1 MRQKGSQHRKPLKYD
16 MQTPSNAHSEL
27 AATVGFIAR
36 YASYLMGSGVH
47 TSRVVRNSRRIGSA
61 LGIEINLAV
70 FPKSI
75 IVSGTDAE
83 GESFSRVTAIAPCPI
98 DFERNADLS
107 ALSWEAFDR
116 KLTLRQIEERYEQL
130 CSKPRLDP
138 MLVMI
143 LAGLANA
150 SFCRLFGGDLQAMGI
165 VFTATLFGF
174 FVKQKLIQRG
184 LNHFLVFIAAAFAAS
199 LMSSMSLILDT
210 TSDVALATSVLFLI
224 PGVPLINGFIDII
237 EGHILTGIS
246 RLTAAIML
254 VACIAIGL
262 SATLMMVK
270 SELL

>member
-1 MRQKGSQHRKPLKYD
+1 
-16 MQTPSNAHSEL
+16 MQTPNNAHTEL

-47 TSRVVRNSRRIGSA
+47 TSRVVRNSRRIGAA
-61 LGIEINLAV
+61 LDVEINLAV

-75 IVSGTDAE
+75 IVSGTDTE
-83 GESFSRVTAIAPCPI
+83 GETFSRVVTIPACPI

-107 ALSWEAFDR
+107 ALSWEAYDC
-116 KLTLRQIEERYEQL
+116 KLSLQQIEKRYEEL
-130 CSKPRLDP
+130 CAKPRLDP

-143 LAGLANA
+143 LAGIANA
-150 SFCRLFGGDLQAMGI
+150 AFCHLFGGDFQAMGV
-165 VFTATLFGF
+165 VFTAPLFGF
-174 FVKQKLIQRG
+174 FVKQKLAQRG
-184 LNHFLVFIAAAFAAS
+184 LNHYLVFIVAAFAAS
-199 LMSSMSLILDT
+199 LLSSMSLILDA

-254 VACIAIGL
+254 IACIAIGL

>member
-1 MRQKGSQHRKPLKYD
+1 MQRQTHGDP
-16 MQTPSNAHSEL
+16 HSEL

-61 LGIEINLAV
+61 LDVEINLAV

-75 IVSGTDAE
+75 IVSGTDAQ
-83 GESFSRVTAIAPCPI
+83 GESFSRVTAIPACPI

-107 ALSWEAFDR
+107 ALSWEAHDC
-116 KLTLRQIEERYEQL
+116 KLSLAQIEQRYEQL
-130 CSKPRLDP
+130 CAKARLDP

-143 LAGLANA
+143 FAGLANA
-150 SFCRLFGGDLQAMGI
+150 SFCRLFGGDFKAMGV

-174 FVKQKLIQRG
+174 LVKQKLAQRG
-184 LNHFLVFIAAAFAAS
+184 MNHYLVFIAAAFAAS
-199 LMSSMSLILDT
+199 LMSSLSLILDT

-254 VACIAIGL
+254 IACIAIGL